1 MTPFLWNGYKNDLKK
16 DDLYKVLHEDE
27 SQVLGDKLET
37 EWNKEMDRQAVATKN
52 GKKYQPSLLKAFIR
66 TFGPKFALLGIYTF
80 WEECI
85 LRICQPLFMSW
96 FVRYFASDDSGI
108 SLYQAYGYGFG
119 IVAMSAIYTF
129 THHQYFFGVMHTGM
143 KLRVASCS
151 FIYRKALRLSKKAL
165 GESTIGNVELLSI

>member
-16 DDLYKVLHEDE
+16 DDLYKVLSEDE
-27 SQVLGDKLET
+27 SQVLGDKLES
-37 EWNKEMDRQAVATKN
+37 EWNKELEYKVQAIKN
-52 GKKYQPSLLKAFIR
+52 GKTYNPSLLKAFIR
-66 TFGPKFALLGIYTF
+66 AFGAKFAFLGIYTF

-85 LRICQPLFMSW
+85 LRIFQPLFMSW
-96 FVRYFASDDSGI
+96 FVRYWASEDSGMTI
-108 SLYQAYGYGFG
+108 YEVYAYGFG

-165 GESTIGNVELLSI
+165 GQSTIGQVSH